1 MSLDTITI
9 PQLAFTGFAVFATA
23 SFCTSAT
30 IEGFFFTFLVA
41 SLLFPGVYLI
51 AKAEREHA
59 IASTPSPSVGH
70 DTEDDHATGRAA
82 NDDPRDERRDDL
94 VGDVPH
100 QRDIEQ
106 PRHDRAPSQRVRFV
120 EHFGASDP
128 REEHSSSTRG
138 EQHIPSAR
146 RTTQSATESRYSQES
161 PERPERQ
168 DLLGLQ
174 LQERPNLLQ
183 QDRPN
188 LGQQD
193 HPDLQRQLNRERRT
207 VEALQQQLAAR
218 DQELAARD
226 REIVRLQIQ
235 LIAERGRNAPVIPP
249 PPPAPNGAYGR
260 PQRFSG
266 RINQASDDLVSAL
279 ELCAPCATEK
289 GTAGAQMSTK
299 AAPEGQPHRIAHF
312 TREDGASSASWGR
325 VSNISVLPRAGTNEP
340 SIPAFAGRTQ
350 RSETHSQ
357 YGHISTLAS
366 AQCAI
371 AGPVSALTGRAPQ
384 QEGRPGWFDA
394 STPDQSKR
402 LEIQRDA
409 NVSDEQQAARGRS
422 QEQPPR
428 PRAAARQDAERCF
441 REALEDVRPRE
452 RHDYQAQGL
461 ARVPQDGLELRDAQP
476 LVGPSLRTNPTT
488 LPTTAPPSVAPPYPP
503 RPPRPPQPV
512 QRPMVINQFIDSR
525 VHIPSLQPVDT
536 TSVVHS
542 DSPVPPPYLSRL
554 PPSSATVALP
564 PPADVAARAPASM
577 PPPAGRGLARNAV
590 HDSSSC
596 VANGAGLGT
605 FVGPTARGQA
615 CELPPGFVPTSFIPF
630 SEVVNGARGE
640 VAAHDTERDGGGKRS
655 RTGAP
660 VAGPS
665 AIASVPDP
673 ISIPSVNG
681 IVSPAPAGSDH
692 DAQSDLIASKVPA
705 STMSKYC
712 ANATRCARNVG
723 EGTSGRAETASSANA
738 LRDPSAYRSG
748 GALSPFW
755 LTVEWALNRTI
766 SVRFDS
772 SIGRQGQSNL
782 YIHDEAALDGA
793 ASTFSELLGSA
804 WDPYPGEEDKRPA
817 MLVRANIQS
826 LAPVDAFLRILVARS
841 VFSTRLWRKIR
852 IQMPEVPMER
862 PGHGQ
867 FDTPTNLDTLSFSS
881 TTIIYSGAPENVP
894 YPWSSII
901 GLSNHQVRKLDIRC
915 AITQEECM
923 AIAGSDAECMNGR
936 VLRWV
941 PLQLRL
947 VRVISGRD
955 TAGRRAT
962 FFSRLQSL
970 HVLQSNPILAE
981 FRDRLLEEGKRC
993 MQNHVEF
1000 LVD

>member
-30 IEGFFFTFLVA
+30 IEGFFFTFFIA
-41 SLLFPGVYLI
+41 SLLFPGVYFI
-51 AKAEREHA
+51 AKAEREQA
-59 IASTPSPSVGH
+59 IASRPPSQGDS
-70 DTEDDHATGRAA
+70 DTEDPHSTDSIAP
-82 NDDPRDERRDDL
+82 DDPCDEHRDDL

-128 REEHSSSTRG
+128 REEHNSSTRG
-138 EQHIPSAR
+138 EQHIPSTR
-146 RTTQSATESRYSQES
+146 RTTQSTTESRYSQES

-207 VEALQQQLAAR
+207 LAAH
-218 DQELAARD
+218 
-226 REIVRLQIQ
+226 REIVRLQTQ
-235 LIAERGRNAPVIPP
+235 LIAERGPP
-249 PPPAPNGAYGR
+249 NDAYGR

-266 RINQASDDLVSAL
+266 RINQASDDL
-279 ELCAPCATEK
+279 

-325 VSNISVLPRAGTNEP
+325 VSNISVLPRAG
-340 SIPAFAGRTQ
+340 RTQ

-366 AQCAI
+366 AH
-371 AGPVSALTGRAPQ
+371 ALTGRAPQ
-384 QEGRPGWFDA
+384 QGGRPGCE
-394 STPDQSKR
+394 R

-409 NVSDEQQAARGRS
+409 N
-422 QEQPPR
+422 EQPP
-428 PRAAARQDAERCF
+428 QRCF
-441 REALEDVRPRE
+441 REALED
-452 RHDYQAQGL
+452 GL
-461 ARVPQDGLELRDAQP
+461 ARVPQAQP
-476 LVGPSLRTNPTT
+476 VVVV
-488 LPTTAPPSVAPPYPP
+488 PSVSTNATTSPAPTSTAAAPSGASPYPP

-512 QRPMVINQFIDSR
+512 QRPMVISQFIDSR
-525 VHIPSLQPVDT
+525 VHIPPLQPVDT
-536 TSVVHS
+536 TSVVS
-542 DSPVPPPYLSRL
+542 NDSPVPPPYLSRL
-554 PPSSATVALP
+554 PPSPATVAL
-564 PPADVAARAPASM
+564 RAPASM
-577 PPPAGRGLARNAV
+577 PSPAGRGLARNAV
-590 HDSSSC
+590 HGRLSC
-596 VANGAGLGT
+596 VVNGAGLGT
-605 FVGPTARGQA
+605 FVGSTARGQA

-630 SEVVNGARGE
+630 SDVITGARDD
-640 VAAHDTERDGGGKRS
+640 AAVHGGTEHDGGGMQS
-655 RTGAP
+655 RTGAS

-665 AIASVPDP
+665 AIAIVPDP
-673 ISIPSVNG
+673 LPIPSVNG
-681 IVSPAPAGSDH
+681 IAHSHLVP
-692 DAQSDLIASKVPA
+692 SKVPA
-705 STMSKYC
+705 STMRKK
-712 ANATRCARNVG
+712 VG
-723 EGTSGRAETASSANA
+723 EGIPGRADTASGANA
-738 LRDPSAYRSG
+738 LQGPSAYRS
-748 GALSPFW
+748 
-755 LTVEWALNRTI
+755 VEWALNRTI
-766 SVRFDS
+766 CV
-772 SIGRQGQSNL
+772 RQGQST
-782 YIHDEAALDGA
+782 ALDGA

-826 LAPVDAFLRILVARS
+826 LAPVDAFLRILVAR
-841 VFSTRLWRKIR
+841 
-852 IQMPEVPMER
+852 IQMPEMPMER

-867 FDTPTNLDTLSFSS
+867 LDTPTNLDTLAFPS

-901 GLSNHQVRKLDIRC
+901 GLSNYQVRKLDIRC
-915 AITQEECM
+915 AITQED
-923 AIAGSDAECMNGR
+923 DAEYMNGR
-936 VLRWV
+936 VMRWV

-947 VRVISGRD
+947 VRVISGRNSG
-955 TAGRRAT
+955 GRRAT
-962 FFSRLQSL
+962 FFSRLQTL

>member
-1 MSLDTITI
+1 MSLDTITT

-30 IEGFFFTFLVA
+30 IEGFFFTFFIA
-41 SLLFPGVYLI
+41 SLLFPGVYFI

-59 IASTPSPSVGH
+59 IASTPPSQGDA
-70 DTEDDHATGRAA
+70 DTEDDHTTDSIAPDG
-82 NDDPRDERRDDL
+82 PRDERRDGI

-106 PRHDRAPSQRVRFV
+106 PRHDRALSQRVRFV
-120 EHFGASDP
+120 EHFGASDR
-128 REEHSSSTRG
+128 REEPDFSTRG
-138 EQHIPSAR
+138 EQRIPSSRGKQHIPSAR
-146 RTTQSATESRYSQES
+146 HTTQSTTESRYSQES
-161 PERPERQ
+161 HERPERQ
-168 DLLGLQ
+168 DLPDVQ
-174 LQERPNLLQ
+174 Q
-183 QDRPN
+183 QDRP
-188 LGQQD
+188 
-193 HPDLQRQLNRERRT
+193 DLQQQPDRERRT

-218 DQELAARD
+218 GQELAASDHDTAVRDEEIAARD
-226 REIVRLQIQ
+226 REIVSLQIQ
-235 LIAERGRNAPVIPP
+235 LIAERGRNAPVVPP
-249 PPPAPNGAYGR
+249 PPPAYGR
-260 PQRFSG
+260 PRRFSG
-266 RINQASDDLVSAL
+266 MINQASNGLVSVL
-279 ELCAPCATEK
+279 DLGAPYATENQ
-289 GTAGAQMSTK
+289 GTAGAQMLTK
-299 AAPEGQPHRIAHF
+299 AARKGQRHRASQ
-312 TREDGASSASWGR
+312 TSAEDGAPSASWGR
-325 VSNISVLPRAGTNEP
+325 FSNISVLPRAGTNEP
-340 SIPAFAGRTQ
+340 SIPTFAGRTQ

-357 YGHISTLAS
+357 NEPNSTLAS
-366 AQCAI
+366 AQCAF

-384 QEGRPGWFDA
+384 QGGRPGWFDA
-394 STPDQSKR
+394 SAPDQSER
-402 LEIQRDA
+402 LEVQRDA
-409 NVSDEQQAARGRS
+409 NVRDERQAARGRS
-422 QEQPPR
+422 QEQPAR
-428 PRAAARQDAERCF
+428 PRAAARQEAERRF
-441 REALEDVRPRE
+441 REALENVRPRE

-461 ARVPQDGLELRDAQP
+461 ARGPQAQP
-476 LVGPSLRTNPTT
+476 VIVGPSVSTNATTSPAPTS
-488 LPTTAPPSVAPPYPP
+488 TAAAPSGAPPYPP
-503 RPPRPPQPV
+503 RPPRAPQPV
-512 QRPMVINQFIDSR
+512 QRPMVINQCIDSR
-525 VHIPSLQPVDT
+525 PVDT
-536 TSVVHS
+536 TSVAPN

-554 PPSSATVALP
+554 PPSLATVV
-564 PPADVAARAPASM
+564 PPAAVALRPPASM
-577 PPPAGRGLARNAV
+577 PPPAGRGLARDAV

-630 SEVVNGARGE
+630 SDVANGARDE
-640 VAAHDTERDGGGKRS
+640 VSAHGTERDGGGMQS
-655 RTGAP
+655 RTGAS

-665 AIASVPDP
+665 AIAIVPDP
-673 ISIPSVNG
+673 VPIPSANG
-681 IVSPAPAGSDH
+681 MVSTAPAGSDY
-692 DAQSDLIASKVPA
+692 DAQSNLISSEVPT
-705 STMSKYC
+705 STMRKYC
-712 ANATRCARNVG
+712 ANATRCAKNVG
-723 EGTSGRAETASSANA
+723 EGTPGRADTASGANA
-738 LRDPSAYRSG
+738 LQGPSAYRSG

-755 LTVEWALNRTI
+755 LTPTI

-772 SIGRQGQSNL
+772 SIGRQGQSSL

-793 ASTFSELLGSA
+793 ASTFSDLLGSA

-826 LAPVDAFLRILVARS
+826 LAPVDAFLRILLVRS
-841 VFSTRLWRKIR
+841 IFSTRLWRKIR

-867 FDTPTNLDTLSFSS
+867 FDTPTNLDTLAFPS

-901 GLSNHQVRKLDIRC
+901 GLSNYQVRKLDIRC

-923 AIAGSDAECMNGR
+923 AIAGSDAEYMNGR
-936 VLRWV
+936 VMRWV

-962 FFSRLQSL
+962 LFSRLQTL

-981 FRDRLLEEGKRC
+981 FRDRLLKEGKRC